1 MNNLREVGK
10 IASPFGL
17 KGAFK
22 VMPSVDKNEQFFE
35 FTEMFIFGM
44 SDSFEIE
51 DVWTKKKSLY
61 VKLRGVDSID
71 EIEKR
76 IGYSIYV
83 SEDEYENSLQDGR
96 FFVNDL
102 IGIKVFVG
110 EKEIGEVRDVIN
122 GPVQDIFVIT
132 NGEDEAMVPF
142 VKAFFEDVDTK
153 SMRVNF
159 KPVEGLIP
167 WI

>member
-35 FTEMFIFGM
+35 FTEMVIFGM

-61 VKLRGVDSID
+61 AVSYTHLTLPTID
-71 EIEKR
+71 
-76 IGYSIYV
+76 
-83 SEDEYENSLQDGR
+83 
-96 FFVNDL
+96 
-102 IGIKVFVG
+102 
-110 EKEIGEVRDVIN
+110 
-122 GPVQDIFVIT
+122 
-132 NGEDEAMVPF
+132 
-142 VKAFFEDVDTK
+142 
-153 SMRVNF
+153 
-159 KPVEGLIP
+159 
-167 WI
+167 